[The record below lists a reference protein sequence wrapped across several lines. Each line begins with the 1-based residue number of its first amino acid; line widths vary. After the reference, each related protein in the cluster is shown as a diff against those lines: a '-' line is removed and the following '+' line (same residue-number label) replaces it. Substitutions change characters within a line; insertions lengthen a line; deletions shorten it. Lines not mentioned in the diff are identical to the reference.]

1 MLLVAAATQTRH
13 FNHKTPLSVEK
24 THCYA
29 RVLFSPLRTL
39 RYDALYI
46 SGQVAEG
53 DRLIGPRAVLQIPQA
68 KNRYGKIDGRGDE
81 KLCAFFYVSAR

>member
-1 MLLVAAATQTRH
+1 MQEFFFLLFV
-13 FNHKTPLSVEK
+13 
-24 THCYA
+24 
-29 RVLFSPLRTL
+29 
-39 RYDALYI
+39 RYDTTLSNI